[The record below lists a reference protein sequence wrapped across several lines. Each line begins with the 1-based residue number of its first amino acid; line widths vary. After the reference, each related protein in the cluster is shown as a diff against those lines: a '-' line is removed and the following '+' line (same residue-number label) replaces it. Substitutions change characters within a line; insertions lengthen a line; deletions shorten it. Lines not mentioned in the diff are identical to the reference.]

1 MTPFQPDDER
11 LFETL
16 SRAADP
22 PAARA
27 SLTALLLRPDPRPSL
42 AALEASGL
50 LARFLPEV
58 AVLRGVSQL
67 PDHEMDALDHS
78 LTSCSAAPR
87 TRLSRWTALLHDIGK
102 ATTVI
107 RTPEGRTRFFGHESV
122 GAELGAGLLA
132 RLGFAPPFASAAD
145 RLIRLHL
152 RPLAYS
158 PTWTDSAVLRLQAE
172 AGALWPAL
180 LAQCRADLLGYSP
193 EPVDRA
199 LDRLDE
205 LAARALRLANPPP
218 APPGSPLDGNELQAL
233 LGLPPG
239 PWLREVKA
247 MLLREVRSGRL
258 PPGNKAGAAA
268 LARLW
273 WAQRRS

>member
-1 MTPFQPDDER
+1 MTPSQHDGER
-11 LFETL
+11 LFEIL

-22 PAARA
+22 LAVRA
-27 SLTALLLRPDPRPSL
+27 PLTALLLRPDPRPSL
-42 AALEASGL
+42 AALEAAGL

-58 AVLRGVSQL
+58 AALRGVSQL
-67 PDHEMDALDHS
+67 PDHELDALDHS
-78 LTSCSAAPR
+78 CTACAAAPR

-107 RTPEGRTRFFGHESV
+107 RTPEGRIRFFGHEAV
-122 GAELGAGLLA
+122 GAELAAGLLR
-132 RLGFAPPFASAAD
+132 RLGFAPLLASAAD

-180 LAQCRADLLGYSP
+180 LAQCRADLLGYAP
-193 EPVDRA
+193 EPVGRA

-218 APPGSPLDGNELQAL
+218 ALPGSPLDGNELQAL
-233 LGLPPG
+233 FGLPPG

-258 PPGNKAGAAA
+258 APGDKTGAAA

-273 WAQRRS
+273 QAENRS